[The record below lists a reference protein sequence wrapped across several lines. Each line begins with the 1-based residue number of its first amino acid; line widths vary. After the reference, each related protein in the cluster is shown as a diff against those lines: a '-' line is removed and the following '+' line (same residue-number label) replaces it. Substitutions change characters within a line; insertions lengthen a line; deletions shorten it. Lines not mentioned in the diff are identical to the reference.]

1 MEAVKTI
8 LVALDFSDYS
18 SRTLRYAAALA
29 SALNARLIAV
39 NVINQR
45 DIHAVE
51 WVERMDGRI
60 TVSHYIQIQKEERA
74 EMIRNLI
81 AEAHCEALNVETIF
95 KTGVPPHEILETVN
109 ETGADIVIM
118 GAKGRTNLANTLF
131 GSTAEKVFR
140 RCPVPVL
147 SVRGEEHAKL
157 VCEAPH

>member
-18 SRTLRYAAALA
+18 SQTLRYAAALA
-29 SALNARLIAV
+29 SALNARLVAV

-60 TVSHYIQIQKEERA
+60 TVEHYIEVQKEERGEA
-74 EMIRNLI
+74 IQALI
-81 AEAHCEALNVETIF
+81 AEAQCEALNVETIF
-95 KTGVPPHEILETVN
+95 KTGVPSHEILETVR
-109 ETGADIVIM
+109 ETGADMVVM

-140 RCPVPVL
+140 RSPVPVL